1 VSKEQNRVPGRPRNV
16 EADNAVLAAAL
27 DLIAESGVD
36 GVSIEQVAKRAG
48 VARTTV
54 YRRYATRDE
63 LVIAALVANEAAVLA
78 SFQVPDEPGPGD
90 LVATWS
96 VALSEP
102 RARRLLRRMMSVPRD
117 HPDLWAAFREAS
129 VDSREQ
135 GIHDLLVRAQEHGQ
149 LAADADLEMVHALL
163 TGAVVVHLTNY
174 PDDAPAEEIA
184 SFFWRVLRTI
194 GFDVDSGKSVE
205 KGHQ

>member
-1 VSKEQNRVPGRPRNV
+1 
-16 EADNAVLAAAL
+16 
-27 DLIAESGVD
+27 
-36 GVSIEQVAKRAG
+36 
-48 VARTTV
+48 
-54 YRRYATRDE
+54 
-63 LVIAALVANEAAVLA
+63 
-78 SFQVPDEPGPGD
+78 
-90 LVATWS
+90 
-96 VALSEP
+96 
-102 RARRLLRRMMSVPRD
+102 MSVPRD
-117 HPDLWAAFREAS
+117 HPDLWAAFRKAS

-194 GFDVDSGKSVE
+194 GFDVDSDKSVE

>member
-1 VSKEQNRVPGRPRNV
+1 M
-16 EADNAVLAAAL
+16 EADNAVLTAAL

-63 LVIAALVANEAAVLA
+63 LVIAALVANEKAVLA

-96 VALSEP
+96 VALSAP

-117 HPDLWAAFREAS
+117 HPDLWAAFRKAS

-194 GFDVDSGKSVE
+194 GFDVENDKSVE
-205 KGHQ
+205 KGNQ